1 MIDLNPLDVLKRR
14 KMDFLPVHFA
24 KAKIPSYTM
33 WDNSIE
39 KWVQQNLKGRYC
51 ITKALSING
60 QGKLLTDSILGLED
74 HKEMT
79 FFMLACPHYR
89 R

>member
-14 KMDFLPVHFA
+14 KTDFLPVHFA
-24 KAKIPSYTM
+24 KVKIASYNM

-39 KWVQQNLKGRYC
+39 QWVQKNLKGRYC

-60 QGKLLTDSILGLED
+60 QGKLVTDSVLGLED
-74 HKEMT
+74 QKEMT